1 MLEQNVELMGRYEQ
15 IPKLEFVSNARPS
28 LFAYPAPYE
37 PPKKETVEKVKT
49 AVLSTTA
56 RANARAKAREQEKA
70 VADGEAMETVSPRAT
85 RA

>member
-1 MLEQNVELMGRYEQ
+1 MGRYEQ

-70 VADGEAMETVSPRAT
+70 VADVEAMETVSPRAT